1 MFLINNFSFFF
12 PAFRMKKNNA
22 LCCMKNRA
30 YDSVPIR
37 YIPKV
42 EDSKSL
48 KSSEEEEIQDC
59 VRIRA

>member
-1 MFLINNFSFFF
+1 MVFLISNFSFFF

-30 YDSVPIR
+30 YDSVSVR
-37 YIPKV
+37 YIPKKSYKV

-48 KSSEEEEIQDC
+48 KSSEEEEI
-59 VRIRA
+59 

>member
-1 MFLINNFSFFF
+1 
-12 PAFRMKKNNA
+12 MKKNDA
-22 LCCMKNRA
+22 LCCLKNRA
-30 YDSVPIR
+30 YGSVPVR
-37 YIPKV
+37 YIPKKSYKV